1 MAQNIVIVGGG
12 IIGAMAAYHLA
23 KQGAQITVVDVG
35 NARATDASF
44 GWINSSFFA
53 DDAHFNLRTE
63 GIAAYKRLAK
73 TLDVP
78 VTTKGAS
85 YGKAKG
91 LFLIPN
97 WPSSIGL
104 ALMYRSLAVKNS
116 VHWNLLLGNRPN
128 ERCYSRQKAQ
138 LIAAHSL
145 CCLWLRRLRLGHVC

>member
-23 KQGAQITVVDVG
+23 KQGAQITVVDAG

-63 GIAAYKRLAK
+63 GIAAYKRLAE

-78 VTTKGAS
+78 VTTQGSLVWEGEGAVFDTQ
-85 YGKAKG
+85 
-91 LFLIPN
+91 LHQTL
-97 WPSSIGL
+97 
-104 ALMYRSLAVKNS
+104 
-116 VHWNLLLGNRPN
+116 NLRAP
-128 ERCYSRQKAQ
+128 
-138 LIAAHSL
+138 
-145 CCLWLRRLRLGHVC
+145 